1 MSKTE
6 FNQMSLRQ
14 AITPQ
19 RLLGRVNA
27 NLRMIELG
35 AMLAGSLVAGLL
47 GEIVGLRLALVVGA
61 SAGLFGALWLAVSP
75 VRHVRGLPPSK
86 PTALS
91 PADDA

>member
-1 MSKTE
+1 
-6 FNQMSLRQ
+6 MSLRQ
-14 AITPQ
+14 AITPE
-19 RLLGRVNA
+19 RVLGRVNA

-47 GEIVGLRLALVVGA
+47 GEVIGLRLTLVVGA
-61 SAGLFGALWLAVSP
+61 SAGLFGALWLAASP

-86 PTALS
+86 LASPS